1 QRYWLVL
8 AAGFVFMFGAPLA
21 AHGELASSEYEIS
34 EEDLAKIEAALP
46 DAAPATPA
54 EPRKLLVFDVN
65 RNYGGHP
72 SRFHAN
78 KAFERMGEATG
89 AFETVV
95 SRNPEVFERDS
106 LEEFDAVFFNNTVG
120 NLFEDEDLRQNLI
133 DFVYSGGGLMGCH
146 GTTVAFTR
154 WGEDGGDD
162 WPEFGVMLGGRGAAH
177 RESDEHA
184 YMKLDSPEHPL
195 NAPFSEDGF
204 DFRDEF
210 FRVQDPYS
218 RDRVRVLFSMD
229 VERTD
234 LEDPARERA
243 DRDYAQAW
251 VRNYGRGRVFHCTI
265 GHNPYVFWDPQ
276 MLEFY
281 LGATQFALGDLDAPT
296 TPSARLTPA
305 IQAQEDLGWRVGLDI
320 PGVDRTLFE
329 TIQRAGDAGVL
340 YMTASNTQL
349 VSGAI
354 DKPFGPG
361 LDRSEREAIRLQL
374 DGAGVRLL
382 GYRLDSLPGSVEE
395 TQGAFAFARRM
406 GMETV
411 LAEAPKGTLD
421 LVEDIATTH
430 DMEFALLP
438 GNATPQALKERME
451 GRDDL
456 LGVHLDAP
464 AWSESG
470 IDPVEGLMTLGERV
484 TTVRLDDKTGENVL
498 RAIHQEGL
506 HPTIIGY
513 PQSQE
518 SADQTAVSLQAALA
532 PRFRANTHSHP
543 GAPLAPLLAM
553 Q

>member
-1 QRYWLVL
+1 MNIGHYAQRFWFVL
-8 AAGFVFMFGAPLA
+8 AAALLLVFGAPLI
-21 AHGELASSEYEIS
+21 AHGEFASSEYEIS

-54 EPRKLLVFDVN
+54 EPRKLLIFDVN

-72 SRFHAN
+72 SRFYAN

-146 GTTVAFTR
+146 GTTVAFIR

-162 WPEFGVMLGGRGAAH
+162 WPEFGVMIGGRGAAH
-177 RESDEHA
+177 REPDEHA
-184 YMKLDSPEHPL
+184 YMKLDSPDHPL
-195 NAPFSEDGF
+195 NAPFPEDGF

-218 RDRVRVLFSMD
+218 RDRLRVLFSID

-234 LEDPARERA
+234 LEDPRRER
-243 DRDYAQAW
+243 DDMDYAQAW
-251 VRNYGRGRVFHCTI
+251 VRNYGKGRVFHCTI

-281 LGATQFALGDLDAPT
+281 LAATQFALGDLDAPT

-305 IQAQEDLGWRVGLDI
+305 IQAQEDLGWRVGLDT
-320 PGVDRTLFE
+320 PDVDGTLFE
-329 TIQRAGDAGVL
+329 AIGHAEDAGFL
-340 YMTASNTQL
+340 YMTASNTQH
-349 VSGAI
+349 VSDAI

-374 DGAGVRLL
+374 DEAGVRLL
-382 GYRLDSLPGSVEE
+382 GYRLDSLPESLEE
-395 TQGAFAFARRM
+395 AEAAFAFARRM

-411 LAEAPKGTLD
+411 LAKAPEGTLG
-421 LVEDIATTH
+421 LVENIATAH
-430 DMEFALLP
+430 NMGFALLP
-438 GNATPQALKERME
+438 EHAAPGELQERMD
-451 GRDDL
+451 GRNDL
-456 LGVHLDAP
+456 LSVHLDAP
-464 AWSESG
+464 AWREAG
-470 IDPVEGLMTLGERV
+470 IDPVEGLITLGERV
-484 TTVRLDDKTGENVL
+484 ATVQLDDETGEDVL
-498 RAIHQEGL
+498 RVIHQQGFQ
-506 HPTIIGY
+506 PTIIGY
-513 PQSQE
+513 TESQE
-518 SADQTAVSLQAALA
+518 SADQTALA
-532 PRFRANTHSHP
+532 IVRD
-543 GAPLAPLLAM
+543 
-553 Q
+553 

>member
-1 QRYWLVL
+1 MNIGHYAQRCWFVL
-8 AAGFVFMFGAPLA
+8 AAGFVFMLGAPLA

-46 DAAPATPA
+46 EAAPATPA
-54 EPRKLLVFDVN
+54 EPRKLLIFDVN

-72 SRFHAN
+72 SRFYAN

-95 SRNPEVFERDS
+95 SRNPEVFERDR

-120 NLFEDEDLRQNLI
+120 NLFKDEDLRQNLI

-146 GTTVAFTR
+146 GTSVAFIR

-177 RESDEHA
+177 REPDEHA
-184 YMKLDSPEHPL
+184 YMKLDSPDHPL
-195 NAPFSEDGF
+195 NAPFTKHGF

-210 FRVQDPYS
+210 FRVQAPYS
-218 RDRVRVLFSMD
+218 RDRLRVLFSID

-234 LEDPARERA
+234 LEDPARER
-243 DRDYAQAW
+243 DDMDYAQAW
-251 VRNYGRGRVFHCTI
+251 VRNYGKGRVFHCTI

-305 IQAQEDLGWRVGLDI
+305 IQAQEDLGWRVGWDT
-320 PGVDRTLFE
+320 PGVDETLFE
-329 TIQRAGDAGVL
+329 TIERAADGGFL
-340 YMTASNTQL
+340 YMTASNTQQ

-361 LDRSEREAIRLQL
+361 LDRSERKAIRLQL

-382 GYRLDSLPGSVEE
+382 GYRLDGLPERVEE
-395 TQGAFAFARRM
+395 AEAAFAFARRM

-411 LAEAPKGTLD
+411 LAQAGEGRLGF
-421 LVEDIATTH
+421 VEDIATAH
-430 DMEFALLP
+430 DMGFALLA
-438 GNATPQALKERME
+438 GDATPQELKERVE
-451 GRDDL
+451 DRDDR

-470 IDPVEGLMTLGERV
+470 IDPVEGLITLGERV
-484 TTVRLDDKTGENVL
+484 TTVRLDDETGEDVL
-498 RAIHQEGL
+498 RVIHQKGFQ
-506 HPTIIGY
+506 PTMIGY
-513 PQSQE
+513 PAFQE
-518 SADQTAVSLQAALA
+518 SADQTAVSLQ
-532 PRFRANTHSHP
+532 
-543 GAPLAPLLAM
+543 
-553 Q
+553 